1 MRIAIVHKD
10 RCHSRKCGQE
20 CIAYCPRV
28 RTGDET
34 IQIGEHGRAEISE
47 ELCVGCGICVKKC
60 PFEALDIIQLPEE
73 LDIPVHRYGPNAF
86 VLYGLPQPVAGKV
99 TGILGPNGIGKSTAV
114 KILSG
119 QIKPNLGIFEREVG
133 WEEILKFYAGTELL
147 DYLQQ
152 VAKKTIKASIKPQ
165 YIDFIPKVFKG
176 KVSDLLKQN
185 DERGKL
191 EYYVQELALGTVL
204 DKDLSTL
211 SGGELQR
218 VALTVALSKVADFYF
233 LDEVTPFLDI
243 YQRMVA
249 ARLIRELAGE
259 HPVILVEH
267 DIAILDMVAE
277 TVHIAYGKPAA
288 FGIITRPKGVR
299 IGVNQYLEGFV
310 AEENVRIRDYPVVF
324 ETRGHE
330 SDVEREILMEIP
342 EMTKTFPG
350 FTLKV
355 SGGQVRRGEVLGI
368 VGANGI
374 GKSTF
379 AKLLAGV
386 ELPDGGKKFDTVTV
400 SYKPQYVTADS
411 SDTVEFLL
419 RQVTKRFDSSYYQHE
434 ILEPLGLM
442 QLLQSEVKNLS
453 GGELQRVAIALCL
466 SRDADL
472 YILDEPSAHL
482 DVEQRLVTTK
492 VIKRAAEDKGAGIMV
507 IDHDMYTVD
516 MISERLLV
524 FDGVPGAAGTACGPF
539 EMKDGMNK
547 FLSMLGITFR
557 RDKTGRPRI
566 NKPGSYLDREQ
577 KAAGEYYYYNLDEAV
592 LAASAAKAD
601 AEEDA
606 AEE

>member
-1 MRIAIVHKD
+1 MRLAIVHKE
-10 RCHSRKCGQE
+10 RCHSKKCGQE

-34 IQIGEHGRAEISE
+34 VKIGDDGRAEISE

-60 PFEALDIIQLPEE
+60 PFDALDIIQLPEE
-73 LDIPVHRYGPNAF
+73 LDTPITRYGPNAF

-99 TGILGPNGIGKSTAV
+99 TGILGPNGIGKSTAI

-119 QIKPNLGIFEREVG
+119 QMKPNLGIFDHEVD
-133 WEEILKFYAGTELL
+133 WAEILKYYAGTELL
-147 DYLQQ
+147 DYLKQ
-152 VAKKTIKASIKPQ
+152 VAAKTIKVSIKPQ
-165 YIDFIPKVFKG
+165 YIDFIPKAFKG
-176 KVSDLLKQN
+176 TVRTLLKQN
-185 DERGKL
+185 DERNKFD
-191 EYYVQELALGTVL
+191 YYTKELGLDTIL
-204 DKDLSTL
+204 DKDLSVL

-218 VALTVALSKVADFYF
+218 VALTVALSKDANFYF
-233 LDEVTPFLDI
+233 FDEVTPFLDI
-243 YQRMVA
+243 YQRMIA
-249 ARLIRELAGE
+249 ARLIRELAAE
-259 HPVILVEH
+259 HPVVLVEH

-277 TVHIAYGKPAA
+277 TIHIAYGKPAA

-299 IGVNQYLEGFV
+299 VGVNQYLEGFV
-310 AEENVRIRDYPVVF
+310 AEENVRIRDYPVLF
-324 ETRGHE
+324 ETRSHE
-330 SDVEREILMEIP
+330 SDVDREILMRIP
-342 EMTKTFPG
+342 KMKKSFPG
-350 FTLKV
+350 FTLNV
-355 SGGQVRRGEVLGI
+355 EGGEVRRGEVLGI

-386 ELPDGGKKFDTVTV
+386 EIPDDGNKFETVRV

-411 SDTVEFLL
+411 SDSVEFTL
-419 RQVTKRFDSSYYQHE
+419 RSATRKYDTSYYQHE

-442 QLLQSEVKNLS
+442 QILQAELRNLS

-507 IDHDMYTVD
+507 IDHDMYTID

-524 FDGVPGAAGTACGPF
+524 FDGVPGTEGIAHGPF
-539 EMKDGMNK
+539 EMKEGMNM
-547 FLSMLGITFR
+547 FLSNLGITFR

-566 NKPGSYLDREQ
+566 NNPGSYLDREQ
-577 KAAGEYYYYNLDEAV
+577 KAAGEYYYYRAEDVAIR
-592 LAASAAKAD
+592 D
-601 AEEDA
+601 FEEDLKNQP
-606 AEE
+606 

>member
-1 MRIAIVHKD
+1 MRLAIVHKD
-10 RCHSRKCGQE
+10 RCHAKKCGKE

-34 IQIGEHGRAEISE
+34 IRIGENGRAEISE

-73 LDIPVHRYGPNAF
+73 LDTPVTRYGPNAF

-99 TGILGPNGIGKSTAV
+99 TGMLGPNGIGKSTAV

-119 QIKPNLGIFEREVG
+119 QLRPNLGIFDHEVE
-133 WEEILKFYAGTELL
+133 WAEILKHYAGTELL
-147 DYLQQ
+147 DYLKQ
-152 VAKKTIKASIKPQ
+152 VAAKTIKASIKPQ
-165 YIDFIPKVFKG
+165 YIDFIPKAFKG
-176 KVSDLLKQN
+176 TVRSLLEQN
-185 DERGKL
+185 DERKKL
-191 EYYVQELALGTVL
+191 DYYAKELAMDTIL
-204 DKDLSTL
+204 DKDLTYL

-218 VALTVALSKVADFYF
+218 VALTVALSKEANFYF

-243 YQRMVA
+243 YQRMIA
-249 ARLIRELAGE
+249 ARLIRELASE

-277 TVHIAYGKPAA
+277 TVHIGYGKPSA
-288 FGIITRPKGVR
+288 FGIISRPKGVR

-310 AEENVRIRDYPVVF
+310 AEENVRIRDYPVLF
-324 ETRGHE
+324 ETRSHE
-330 SDVEREILMEIP
+330 SDVDRETLMTIP
-342 EMTKTFPG
+342 KMTKSFPG
-350 FTLKV
+350 FNLTV
-355 SGGQVRRGEVLGI
+355 DGGEVRRGEVLGI

-386 ELPDGGKKFDTVTV
+386 ETPDGGKKFDTVRV

-411 SDTVEFLL
+411 SDSVEFTL
-419 RQVTKRFDSSYYQHE
+419 RSATRRFDTSYYQHE

-442 QLLQSEVKNLS
+442 PILQSEVKNLS
-453 GGELQRVAIALCL
+453 GGEIQRVAIALCL
-466 SRDADL
+466 SREADL

-492 VIKRAAEDKGAGIMV
+492 VIKRAAEDKRAGIMV
-507 IDHDMYTVD
+507 IDHDMYTID

-524 FDGVPGAAGTACGPF
+524 FDGVPGKEGTARGPF
-539 EMKDGMNK
+539 EMKDGMNL
-547 FLSMLGITFR
+547 FLSNLGITFR

-566 NKPGSYLDREQ
+566 NNPGSYLDREQ
-577 KAAGEYYYYNLDEAV
+577 KAAGEYYYYNAA
-592 LAASAAKAD
+592 LAAEGST
-601 AEEDA
+601 EE
-606 AEE
+606 

>member
-10 RCHSRKCGQE
+10 RCHAKKCGQE
-20 CIAYCPRV
+20 CILYCPRV

-34 IQIGEHGRAEISE
+34 IVIGETGRAVISE
-47 ELCVGCGICVKKC
+47 ELCVGCGICIKKC

-73 LDIPVHRYGPNAF
+73 LATPVTRYGPNAF

-99 TGILGPNGIGKSTAV
+99 TGVLGPNGIGKSTAV

-119 QIKPNLGIFEREVG
+119 QLKPNLGIFEHEVS
-133 WEEILKFYAGTELL
+133 WDEILKHYAGTELL
-147 DYLQQ
+147 EYLQK
-152 VAKKTIKASIKPQ
+152 VAAKTIKASIKPQ
-165 YIDFIPKVFKG
+165 YIDFIPKAFKG
-176 KVSDLLKQN
+176 NVATLLKNN
-185 DERGKL
+185 DERHKL
-191 EYYVQELALGTVL
+191 DYYIKELALDTIL
-204 DKDLSTL
+204 DKDLSVL

-218 VALTVALSKVADFYF
+218 VALTVALSKDANFYF

-249 ARLIRELAGE
+249 ARLIREIAAE
-259 HPVILVEH
+259 HPVVLVEH

-299 IGVNQYLEGFV
+299 IGVNQYLAGFV
-310 AEENVRIRDYPVVF
+310 DEENVRIRDYPVLF

-330 SDVEREILMEIP
+330 SDVDRQILMEIP
-342 EMTKTFPG
+342 AMKKTFPG
-350 FTLKV
+350 FTLTV
-355 SGGQVRRGEVLGI
+355 EGGQVRRGEVLGI

-386 ELPDGGKKFDTVTV
+386 ETPDGGKAFDTVTV
-400 SYKPQYVTADS
+400 SYKPQYVTSDPDS
-411 SDTVEFLL
+411 SDTVEYIL
-419 RQVTKRFDSSYYQHE
+419 RQATRKFDSSYYQHE
-434 ILEPLGLM
+434 ILESLGLM
-442 QLLQSEVKNLS
+442 QILSSEVRTLS

-466 SRDADL
+466 SRDAEL

-482 DVEQRLVTTK
+482 DVEQRLVTAK

-516 MISERLLV
+516 MLSERLLV
-524 FDGVPGAAGTACGPF
+524 FDGVPGKEGLARGPF
-539 EMKDGMNK
+539 EMKDGMNL
-547 FLSMLGITFR
+547 FLSNLGITFR

-577 KAAGEYYYYNLDEAV
+577 KSAGEYYYYNAAETE
-592 LAASAAKAD
+592 LAKQGE
-601 AEEDA
+601 AEE
-606 AEE
+606 

>member
-1 MRIAIVHKD
+1 MRLAIVHKD
-10 RCHSRKCGQE
+10 RCHAKKCGKE

-34 IQIGEHGRAEISE
+34 IQIGESGRAEISE

-73 LDIPVHRYGPNAF
+73 LDTPVTRYGPNAF
-86 VLYGLPQPVAGKV
+86 VLYGLPQPVTGKV
-99 TGILGPNGIGKSTAV
+99 TGLLGPNGIGKSTAV

-119 QIKPNLGIFEREVG
+119 QLRPNLGIFDHEVE
-133 WEEILKFYAGTELL
+133 WAEILKHYAGTELL
-147 DYLQQ
+147 DYLKQ
-152 VAKKTIKASIKPQ
+152 VAAKTIKASIKPQ
-165 YIDFIPKVFKG
+165 YIDFIPKAFKG
-176 KVSDLLKQN
+176 TVRTLLEQN
-185 DERGKL
+185 DERKKL
-191 EYYVQELALGTVL
+191 AYYTKELGLDTIL
-204 DKDLSTL
+204 DKDLSYL

-218 VALTVALSKVADFYF
+218 VALTVALSKEANFYF

-243 YQRMVA
+243 YQRMIA
-249 ARLIRELAGE
+249 ARLIRELAAE

-277 TVHIAYGKPAA
+277 TVHIGYGKPSA
-288 FGIITRPKGVR
+288 FGIISRPKGVR

-310 AEENVRIRDYPVVF
+310 AEENVRIRDYPVLF
-324 ETRGHE
+324 ETRSHE
-330 SDVEREILMEIP
+330 SDVDRETLMTIP
-342 EMTKTFPG
+342 RMTKSFPG
-350 FTLKV
+350 FDLTV
-355 SGGQVRRGEVLGI
+355 EGGEVRRGEVLGI

-386 ELPDGGKKFDTVTV
+386 ETPDGGKKFDTVRV

-411 SDTVEFLL
+411 SDSVEFTL
-419 RQVTKRFDSSYYQHE
+419 RAVTRRFDTSYYQHE

-442 QLLQSEVKNLS
+442 PILQSEVKNLS

-466 SRDADL
+466 SREADL

-507 IDHDMYTVD
+507 IDHDMYTID

-524 FDGVPGAAGTACGPF
+524 FDGVPGKEGTARGPF
-539 EMKDGMNK
+539 EMKDGMNM
-547 FLSMLGITFR
+547 FLSSLGITFR

-566 NKPGSYLDREQ
+566 NNPGSYLDREQ
-577 KAAGEYYYYNLDEAV
+577 KAAGEYYYYNAAESA
-592 LAASAAKAD
+592 LAAEGSK
-601 AEEDA
+601 EE
-606 AEE
+606 

>member
-1 MRIAIVHKD
+1 MRLAIVHKD
-10 RCHSRKCGQE
+10 RCHAKKCGKE

-34 IQIGEHGRAEISE
+34 IQIGESGRAEISE

-73 LDIPVHRYGPNAF
+73 LDTPVTRYGPNAF
-86 VLYGLPQPVAGKV
+86 VLYGLPQPVTGKV
-99 TGILGPNGIGKSTAV
+99 TGLLGPNGIGKSTAV

-119 QIKPNLGIFEREVG
+119 QLRPNLGIFDHEVE
-133 WEEILKFYAGTELL
+133 WAEILKHYAGTELL
-147 DYLQQ
+147 DYLKQ
-152 VAKKTIKASIKPQ
+152 VAAKTIKASIKPQ
-165 YIDFIPKVFKG
+165 YIDFIPKAFKG
-176 KVSDLLKQN
+176 TVRTLLEQN
-185 DERGKL
+185 DERKKL
-191 EYYVQELALGTVL
+191 AYYTKELGLDTIL
-204 DKDLSTL
+204 DKDLSYL

-218 VALTVALSKVADFYF
+218 VALTVALSKEANFYF

-243 YQRMVA
+243 YQRMIA
-249 ARLIRELAGE
+249 ARLIRELAAE

-277 TVHIAYGKPAA
+277 TVHIGYGKPSA
-288 FGIITRPKGVR
+288 FGIISRPKGVR

-310 AEENVRIRDYPVVF
+310 AEENVRIRDYPVLF
-324 ETRGHE
+324 ETRSHE
-330 SDVEREILMEIP
+330 SDVDRETLMTIP
-342 EMTKTFPG
+342 RMTKSFPG
-350 FTLKV
+350 FNLTV
-355 SGGQVRRGEVLGI
+355 EGGEVRRGEVLGI

-386 ELPDGGKKFDTVTV
+386 ETPDGGKKFDTVRV

-411 SDTVEFLL
+411 SDTVEFTL
-419 RQVTKRFDSSYYQHE
+419 RAVTRRFDSSYYQHE

-442 QLLQSEVKNLS
+442 PILQSEVKNLS

-466 SRDADL
+466 SREADL

-507 IDHDMYTVD
+507 IDHDMYTID

-524 FDGVPGAAGTACGPF
+524 FDGVPGKEGTARGPF
-539 EMKDGMNK
+539 EMKDGMNM
-547 FLSMLGITFR
+547 FLSNLGITFR

-566 NKPGSYLDREQ
+566 NNPGSYLDREQ
-577 KAAGEYYYYNLDEAV
+577 KAAGEYYYYNAAESA
-592 LAASAAKAD
+592 LAAEGST
-601 AEEDA
+601 EE
-606 AEE
+606 

>member
-1 MRIAIVHKD
+1 MRLAIVHKD
-10 RCHSRKCGQE
+10 RCHAKKCGKE
-20 CIAYCPRV
+20 CIVYCPRV

-34 IQIGEHGRAEISE
+34 IIIGESGRAEISE

-73 LDIPVHRYGPNAF
+73 LDTPVTRYGPNAF

-99 TGILGPNGIGKSTAV
+99 TGLLGPNGIGKSTAV

-119 QIKPNLGIFEREVG
+119 QLRPNLGIFDHEVE
-133 WEEILKFYAGTELL
+133 WAEILKHYAGTELL
-147 DYLQQ
+147 DYLKQ
-152 VAKKTIKASIKPQ
+152 VASKTIKASIKPQ
-165 YIDFIPKVFKG
+165 YIDFIPKAFKG
-176 KVSDLLKQN
+176 TVRTLLMQN
-185 DERGKL
+185 DERKKL
-191 EYYVQELALGTVL
+191 DYYAKELALDKIL
-204 DKDLSTL
+204 DKDLSYL

-218 VALTVALSKVADFYF
+218 VALTVALSKDANFYF

-243 YQRMVA
+243 YQRMIA
-249 ARLIRELAGE
+249 ARLIRKLAAE

-277 TVHIAYGKPAA
+277 TVHIGYGKPSA
-288 FGIITRPKGVR
+288 FGIISRPKGVR

-310 AEENVRIRDYPVVF
+310 AEENVRIRDYPVLF
-324 ETRGHE
+324 ETRSHE
-330 SDVEREILMEIP
+330 SDVDREVLMTIP
-342 EMTKTFPG
+342 KMTKSFPG
-350 FTLKV
+350 FKLTV
-355 SGGQVRRGEVLGI
+355 EGGEVRRGEVLGI

-386 ELPDGGKKFDTVTV
+386 ETPDGGKKFDTVRV

-411 SDTVEFLL
+411 SDTVEFML
-419 RQVTKRFDSSYYQHE
+419 RAATRRFDTSYYQHE

-442 QLLQSEVKNLS
+442 PILQSEVKNLS

-466 SRDADL
+466 SCEADL

-507 IDHDMYTVD
+507 IDHDMYSID

-524 FDGVPGAAGTACGPF
+524 FDGEPGVAATACGPF
-539 EMKDGMNK
+539 DMREGMNM
-547 FLSMLGITFR
+547 FLSNLGITFR

-566 NKPGSYLDREQ
+566 NNPGSYLDREQ
-577 KAAGEYYYYNLDEAV
+577 KAAGEYYYYN
-592 LAASAAKAD
+592 
-601 AEEDA
+601 A
-606 AEE
+606 AESALAVDHNPEE

>member
-1 MRIAIVHKD
+1 MRLAIVHKD
-10 RCHSRKCGQE
+10 RCHAKKCGKE

-34 IQIGEHGRAEISE
+34 IIIGESGRAEISE

-73 LDIPVHRYGPNAF
+73 LDTPVTRYGPNAF
-86 VLYGLPQPVAGKV
+86 VLYGLPQPVTGKV
-99 TGILGPNGIGKSTAV
+99 TGLLGPNGIGKSTAV

-119 QIKPNLGIFEREVG
+119 QLRPNLGIFDHEVE
-133 WEEILKFYAGTELL
+133 WAEILKHYAGTELL
-147 DYLQQ
+147 DYLKQ
-152 VAKKTIKASIKPQ
+152 VAAKTIKASIKPQ
-165 YIDFIPKVFKG
+165 YIDFIPKAFKG
-176 KVSDLLKQN
+176 TVRSLLEQN
-185 DERGKL
+185 DERKKL
-191 EYYVQELALGTVL
+191 DYYAKELALDTIL
-204 DKDLSTL
+204 DKDLSYL

-218 VALTVALSKVADFYF
+218 VALTVALSKDANFYF

-243 YQRMVA
+243 YQRMIA
-249 ARLIRELAGE
+249 ARLIRELAAE

-277 TVHIAYGKPAA
+277 TVHIGYGKPSA
-288 FGIITRPKGVR
+288 FGIISRPKGVR

-310 AEENVRIRDYPVVF
+310 AEENVRIRDYPVLF
-324 ETRGHE
+324 ETRSHE
-330 SDVEREILMEIP
+330 SDVDRETLMTIP
-342 EMTKTFPG
+342 KMTKSFPG
-350 FTLKV
+350 FSLTV
-355 SGGQVRRGEVLGI
+355 EGGEVRRGEVLGI

-386 ELPDGGKKFDTVTV
+386 ETPDGGKKFDTVRV

-411 SDTVEFLL
+411 SDTVEFTL
-419 RQVTKRFDSSYYQHE
+419 RSATRRFDTSYYQHE

-442 QLLQSEVKNLS
+442 PILQSEVKNLS

-466 SRDADL
+466 SREADL

-507 IDHDMYTVD
+507 IDHDMYTID

-524 FDGVPGAAGTACGPF
+524 FDGVPGKEGTARGPF
-539 EMKDGMNK
+539 EMKDGMNM
-547 FLSMLGITFR
+547 FLSNLGITFR

-566 NKPGSYLDREQ
+566 NNPGSYLDREQ
-577 KAAGEYYYYNLDEAV
+577 KAAGEYYYYNAAESA
-592 LAASAAKAD
+592 LAAEGST
-601 AEEDA
+601 EE
-606 AEE
+606 

>member
-1 MRIAIVHKD
+1 MRLAIVHKD
-10 RCHSRKCGQE
+10 RCHAKKCAHE
-20 CIAYCPRV
+20 CIIYCPRV

-34 IQIGEHGRAEISE
+34 VTIGENGRAVISE
-47 ELCVGCGICVKKC
+47 ELCVGCGICIKKC

-73 LDIPVHRYGPNAF
+73 LDTPVNRYGPNAF

-99 TGILGPNGIGKSTAV
+99 TGVLGPNGIGKSTAV

-119 QIKPNLGIFEREVG
+119 QVKPNLGIFDHEVE
-133 WEEILKFYAGTELL
+133 WDEVLKFYAGTELF
-147 DYLQQ
+147 DYLQK
-152 VAKKTIKASIKPQ
+152 VAAKTIKASIKPQ

-176 KVSDLLKQN
+176 TVGNLLKQN

-191 EYYVQELALGTVL
+191 DYYIKELALTTIL
-204 DKDLSTL
+204 EKDLATL

-218 VALTVALSKVADFYF
+218 VALTVALSKKANFYF

-249 ARLIRELAGE
+249 AKLIREIAE
-259 HPVILVEH
+259 ENPVILVEH

-277 TVHIAYGKPAA
+277 SVHLAYGKPAA

-299 IGVNQYLEGFV
+299 VGVNQYLAGFV
-310 AEENVRIRDYPVVF
+310 DEENVRIRDYPVVF

-330 SDVEREILMEIP
+330 SDVDRQILMNIP
-342 EMTKTFPG
+342 AMTKTFPG
-350 FTLKV
+350 FKLTV
-355 SGGQVRRGEVLGI
+355 EGGEVRRGEVLGI

-386 ELPDGGKKFDTVTV
+386 EKPDDGKVFDTVTV
-400 SYKPQYVTADS
+400 SYKPQYVTADPNS
-411 SDTVEFLL
+411 SDTVEYIL
-419 RQVTKRFDSSYYQHE
+419 RQATRKFDSSYYQHE
-434 ILEPLGLM
+434 IIEPLGLGA
-442 QLLQSEVKNLS
+442 LLQSEVRNLS

-492 VIKRAAEDKGAGIMV
+492 VIKRAAEDKEAGVMV
-507 IDHDMYTVD
+507 IDHDMYTID

-524 FDGVPGAAGTACGPF
+524 FDGVPGQEGQACGPF
-539 EMKDGMNK
+539 EMKDGMNL
-547 FLSMLGITFR
+547 FLSNLGITFR

-577 KAAGEYYYYNLDEAV
+577 KSAGEYYYYNAKESE
-592 LAASAAKAD
+592 LAKMGGES
-601 AEEDA
+601 EE
-606 AEE
+606 

>member
-10 RCHSRKCGQE
+10 RCHSKKCAQE
-20 CIAYCPRV
+20 CIIYCPRV

-34 IQIGEHGRAEISE
+34 IQIGENGRAVISE
-47 ELCVGCGICVKKC
+47 ELCVGCGICIKKC

-73 LDIPVHRYGPNAF
+73 LDTPVLRYGPNAF

-119 QIKPNLGIFEREVG
+119 QLKPNLGIFEREVE
-133 WEEILKFYAGTELL
+133 WSEVLKFYAGTELL
-147 DYLQQ
+147 DYLQK
-152 VAKKTIKASIKPQ
+152 VSTKSIKASIKPQ

-176 KVSDLLKQN
+176 SVGDLLKAN
-185 DERGKL
+185 DERKKL
-191 EYYVQELALGTVL
+191 DYYIKELALDTIL
-204 DKDLSTL
+204 DKDLSVL

-218 VALTVALSKVADFYF
+218 VALTVALSKDANFYF

-243 YQRMVA
+243 YQRMTA
-249 ARLIRELAGE
+249 AKLIREIAAE

-277 TVHIAYGKPAA
+277 TVNIGYGKPAA
-288 FGIITRPKGVR
+288 FGVITRPKGVR
-299 IGVNQYLEGFV
+299 VGVNQYLEGYV
-310 AEENVRIRDYPVVF
+310 AEENIRIRDYPVVF

-330 SDVEREILMEIP
+330 SDVERDILMQIP
-342 EMTKTFPG
+342 QMSKTFEG
-350 FTLKV
+350 FKLNV
-355 SGGQVRRGEVLGI
+355 CGGEVRRGEVLGI

-386 ELPDGGKKFDTVTV
+386 ETPDGKDKFDTVSV

-411 SDTVEFLL
+411 SDSVEFAL
-419 RQVTKRFDSSYYQHE
+419 RQVAKRFDSSYYQHE
-434 ILEPLGLM
+434 ILEPLGLVP
-442 QLLQSEVKNLS
+442 LLSSELKNLS

-466 SRDADL
+466 SREADL

-482 DVEQRLVTTK
+482 DVEQRLVTAK
-492 VIKRAAEDKGAGIMV
+492 VIKRAAEEKGAGIMV

-524 FDGVPGAAGTACGPF
+524 FDGVPGKEGFAKGPF
-539 EMKDGMNK
+539 DMREGMNM
-547 FLSMLGITFR
+547 FLAELGVTFR

-566 NKPGSYLDREQ
+566 NNPGSYLDRAQ
-577 KAAGEYYYYNLDEAV
+577 KSAGEYYYYNPSETE
-592 LAASAAKAD
+592 LAREGSK
-601 AEEDA
+601 E
-606 AEE
+606 

>member
-1 MRIAIVHKD
+1 MRLAIVHKD
-10 RCHSRKCGQE
+10 RCHAKKCGKE

-34 IQIGEHGRAEISE
+34 IIIGESGRAEISE

-73 LDIPVHRYGPNAF
+73 LDTPVTRYGPNAF

-99 TGILGPNGIGKSTAV
+99 TGLLGPNGIGKSTAV
-114 KILSG
+114 KILAG
-119 QIKPNLGIFEREVG
+119 QLRPNLGIFDHEVE
-133 WEEILKFYAGTELL
+133 WAEILKHYAGTELL
-147 DYLQQ
+147 DYLKQ
-152 VAKKTIKASIKPQ
+152 VATKTIRASIKPQ
-165 YIDFIPKVFKG
+165 YIDFIPKAFKG
-176 KVSDLLKQN
+176 TVRSLLEKN
-185 DERGKL
+185 DERKML
-191 EYYVQELALGTVL
+191 DYYAKELALDTIL
-204 DKDLSTL
+204 DKDLTYL

-218 VALTVALSKVADFYF
+218 VALTVALSKEADFYF

-243 YQRMVA
+243 YQRMIA
-249 ARLIRELAGE
+249 ARLIRELAAK

-277 TVHIAYGKPAA
+277 TVHIGYGKPSA
-288 FGIITRPKGVR
+288 FGIISRPKGVR

-310 AEENVRIRDYPVVF
+310 AEENVRIRDYPVLF
-324 ETRGHE
+324 ETRSHE
-330 SDVEREILMEIP
+330 SDVDRETLMTIP
-342 EMTKTFPG
+342 RMTKSFPG
-350 FTLKV
+350 FNLTV
-355 SGGQVRRGEVLGI
+355 EGGEVRRGEVLGI

-386 ELPDGGKKFDTVTV
+386 ETPDGGKKFDTVRV

-411 SDTVEFLL
+411 SDSVEFTL
-419 RQVTKRFDSSYYQHE
+419 RAVTRRFDTSYYQHE

-442 QLLQSEVKNLS
+442 PILQSEVKNLS

-466 SRDADL
+466 SREADL

-507 IDHDMYTVD
+507 IDHDMYTID

-524 FDGVPGAAGTACGPF
+524 FDGVPGKEGTARGPF
-539 EMKDGMNK
+539 EMKDGMNL
-547 FLSMLGITFR
+547 FLSSLGITFR

-566 NKPGSYLDREQ
+566 NNPGSYLDREQ
-577 KAAGEYYYYNLDEAV
+577 KAAGEYYYYNAAESA
-592 LAASAAKAD
+592 LAAEGSK
-601 AEEDA
+601 EE
-606 AEE
+606 

>member
-1 MRIAIVHKD
+1 MRLAIVHKE
-10 RCHSRKCGQE
+10 RCHSKKCGQE

-34 IQIGEHGRAEISE
+34 VKIGDDGRAEISE

-60 PFEALDIIQLPEE
+60 PFDALDIIQLPEE
-73 LDIPVHRYGPNAF
+73 LETPITRYGPNAF

-99 TGILGPNGIGKSTAV
+99 TGILGPNGIGKSTAI

-119 QIKPNLGIFEREVG
+119 QMKPNLGIFDHEVD
-133 WEEILKFYAGTELL
+133 WAEILKYYAGTELL
-147 DYLQQ
+147 DYLKQ
-152 VAKKTIKASIKPQ
+152 VAAKTIKVSIKPQ
-165 YIDFIPKVFKG
+165 YIDFIPKAFKG
-176 KVSDLLKQN
+176 TVRTLLKQN
-185 DERGKL
+185 DERNKFD
-191 EYYVQELALGTVL
+191 YYTKELGLDTIL
-204 DKDLSTL
+204 DKDLSVL

-218 VALTVALSKVADFYF
+218 VALTVALSKDANFYF
-233 LDEVTPFLDI
+233 FDEVTPFLDI
-243 YQRMVA
+243 YQRMIA
-249 ARLIRELAGE
+249 ARLIRELAAE
-259 HPVILVEH
+259 HPVVLVEH

-277 TVHIAYGKPAA
+277 TIHIAYGKPAA

-299 IGVNQYLEGFV
+299 VGVNQYLEGFV
-310 AEENVRIRDYPVVF
+310 AEENVRIRDYPVLF
-324 ETRGHE
+324 ETRSHE
-330 SDVEREILMEIP
+330 SDVDREILMRIP
-342 EMTKTFPG
+342 KMKKSFPG
-350 FTLKV
+350 FTLNV
-355 SGGQVRRGEVLGI
+355 EGGEVRRGEVLGI

-386 ELPDGGKKFDTVTV
+386 EIPDDGNKFETVRV

-411 SDTVEFLL
+411 SDSVEFTL
-419 RQVTKRFDSSYYQHE
+419 RSATRKYDTSYYQHE

-442 QLLQSEVKNLS
+442 QILQAELRNLS

-507 IDHDMYTVD
+507 IDHDMYTID

-524 FDGVPGAAGTACGPF
+524 FDGVPGTEGIAHGPF
-539 EMKDGMNK
+539 EMKEGMNM
-547 FLSMLGITFR
+547 FLSNLGITFR

-566 NKPGSYLDREQ
+566 NNPGSYLDREQ
-577 KAAGEYYYYNLDEAV
+577 KAAGEYYYYR
-592 LAASAAKAD
+592 
-601 AEEDA
+601 AEDVAIRDFEDDLKNQP
-606 AEE
+606 

>member
-1 MRIAIVHKD
+1 MLLKVENLNTFYGNLHAIWDIDIEVD
-10 RCHSRKCGQE
+10 NQE
-20 CIAYCPRV
+20 IVAL
-28 RTGDET
+28 
-34 IQIGEHGRAEISE
+34 IGS
-47 ELCVGCGICVKKC
+47 
-60 PFEALDIIQLPEE
+60 
-73 LDIPVHRYGPNAF
+73 
-86 VLYGLPQPVAGKV
+86 
-99 TGILGPNGIGKSTAV
+99 NGAGKSTLLKTLAGSIPLKSGRVEYEGEVISEKRMHSSALV
-114 KILSG
+114 KKGIILCPEGRHIFPRMSVEE
-119 QIKPNLGIFEREVG
+119 NLKMGGYTR
-133 WEEILKFYAGTELL
+133 KKTELTES
-147 DYLQQ
+147 YE
-152 VAKKTIKASIKPQ
+152 
-165 YIDFIPKVFKG
+165 KVYSLFPR
-176 KVSDLLKQN
+176 LE
-185 DERGKL
+185 ERKR
-191 EYYVQELALGTVL
+191 QLAG
-204 DKDLSTL
+204 TL

-218 VALTVALSKVADFYF
+218 VALTVALSKEADFYF

-243 YQRMVA
+243 YQRMIA
-249 ARLIRELAGE
+249 AKLIRELAE
-259 HPVILVEH
+259 SHPVILVEH

-330 SDVEREILMEIP
+330 SDVDREILMEIP

-355 SGGQVRRGEVLGI
+355 AGGEVRRGEVLGI

-386 ELPDGGKKFDTVTV
+386 ETPDDGKKFDTVTV
-400 SYKPQYVTADS
+400 SYKPQYVTANT

-419 RQVTKRFDSSYYQHE
+419 RQATRRFDSSYYQHE

-442 QLLQSEVKNLS
+442 PLLQSEVNHLS

-507 IDHDMYTVD
+507 IDHDMYTID

-524 FDGVPGAAGTACGPF
+524 FDGVPGANGLATGPF
-539 EMKDGMNK
+539 EMKEGMNK
-547 FLSMLGITFR
+547 VLGLLGITFR

-577 KAAGEYYYYNLDEAV
+577 KAAGEYYYYNLDM
-592 LAASAAKAD
+592 SALSD
-601 AEEDA
+601 AEKED
-606 AEE
+606 EDETEDSDSQ

>member
-1 MRIAIVHKD
+1 MRLAIVHKE
-10 RCHSRKCGQE
+10 RCHSKKCGQE

-34 IQIGEHGRAEISE
+34 IVIGENGHAVISE
-47 ELCVGCGICVKKC
+47 ELCVGCGICIKKC

-73 LDIPVHRYGPNAF
+73 LDTPVTRYGPNAF
-86 VLYGLPQPVAGKV
+86 VLYGLPEPVAGKV

-114 KILSG
+114 KILAG
-119 QIKPNLGIFEREVG
+119 QLKPNLGILDHEVD
-133 WEEILKFYAGTELL
+133 WAEILKHYAGTELL
-147 DYLQQ
+147 DYLKQ
-152 VAKKTIKASIKPQ
+152 VANKTIKVSIKPQ
-165 YIDFIPKVFKG
+165 YIDFIPKAFKG
-176 KVSDLLKQN
+176 TVRDLLKQN
-185 DERGKL
+185 DERHKFD
-191 EYYVQELALGTVL
+191 YYTKELALDTVL
-204 DKDLSTL
+204 DKDLSVL

-218 VALTVALSKVADFYF
+218 VAITVALSKDANFYF

-243 YQRMVA
+243 YQRMTV
-249 ARLIRELAGE
+249 ARLIRELAAE
-259 HPVILVEH
+259 HPVVLVEH

-324 ETRGHE
+324 ETRSHE
-330 SDVEREILMEIP
+330 SDVDREILMNIP
-342 EMTKTFPG
+342 KMKKSFPG
-350 FTLKV
+350 FTLNV
-355 SGGQVRRGEVLGI
+355 DGGEVRRGEVLGI

-386 ELPDGGKKFDTVTV
+386 EIPDNGKKFDTMKV
-400 SYKPQYVTADS
+400 SYKPQYVTSDS
-411 SDTVEFLL
+411 SDTVEFML
-419 RQVTKRFDSSYYQHE
+419 RSATRKFDTSYYQHE

-442 QLLQSEVKNLS
+442 QILQSEGKNLS

-492 VIKRAAEDKGAGIMV
+492 VIKRTAEDKGPTLV
-507 IDHDMYTVD
+507 IDHDMYTID
-516 MISERLLV
+516 MIIERLLV
-524 FDGVPGAAGTACGPF
+524 FDGVPGSKVIAHGPF
-539 EMKDGMNK
+539 EMK
-547 FLSMLGITFR
+547 
-557 RDKTGRPRI
+557 
-566 NKPGSYLDREQ
+566 E
-577 KAAGEYYYYNLDEAV
+577 
-592 LAASAAKAD
+592 
-601 AEEDA
+601 
-606 AEE
+606 

>member
-1 MRIAIVHKD
+1 MRLAIVHKD
-10 RCHSRKCGQE
+10 RCHAKKCGKE

-34 IQIGEHGRAEISE
+34 IIIGESGRAEISE

-73 LDIPVHRYGPNAF
+73 LDTPVTRYGPNAF

-99 TGILGPNGIGKSTAV
+99 TGLLGPNGIGKSTAV

-119 QIKPNLGIFEREVG
+119 QLRPNLGIFDHEIE
-133 WEEILKFYAGTELL
+133 WAEILKHYAGTELL
-147 DYLQQ
+147 DYLKQ
-152 VAKKTIKASIKPQ
+152 VAAKTIKASIKPQ
-165 YIDFIPKVFKG
+165 YIDFIPKAFKG
-176 KVSDLLKQN
+176 TVRSLLEQN
-185 DERGKL
+185 DERKKL
-191 EYYVQELALGTVL
+191 DYYAKELALDTIL
-204 DKDLSTL
+204 DKDLSYL

-218 VALTVALSKVADFYF
+218 VALTVALSKDANFYF

-243 YQRMVA
+243 YQRLIA
-249 ARLIRELAGE
+249 ARLIRELAAE

-277 TVHIAYGKPAA
+277 TIHIGYGKPSA
-288 FGIITRPKGVR
+288 FGIISRPKGVR

-310 AEENVRIRDYPVVF
+310 AEENVRIRDYPVLF
-324 ETRGHE
+324 ETRSHE
-330 SDVEREILMEIP
+330 SDVDRETLMTIP
-342 EMTKTFPG
+342 KMTKSFPG
-350 FTLKV
+350 FKLTV
-355 SGGQVRRGEVLGI
+355 EGGEVRRGEVLGI

-379 AKLLAGV
+379 AKLLADV
-386 ELPDGGKKFDTVTV
+386 ETPDGEKKFDTVRV
-400 SYKPQYVTADS
+400 SYKPQYVTTDS
-411 SDTVEFLL
+411 SDTVEFTL
-419 RQVTKRFDSSYYQHE
+419 RSATHLVDSSYYQHE

-442 QLLQSEVKNLS
+442 PILQSEVKNLS

-466 SRDADL
+466 SREADL

-507 IDHDMYTVD
+507 IDHDMYTID

-524 FDGVPGAAGTACGPF
+524 FDGVPGKEGTARGPF
-539 EMKDGMNK
+539 EMKDGMNM
-547 FLSMLGITFR
+547 FLSNLGITFR

-566 NKPGSYLDREQ
+566 NNPGSYLDREQ
-577 KAAGEYYYYNLDEAV
+577 KAAGEYYYNLTPG
-592 LAASAAKAD
+592 
-601 AEEDA
+601 
-606 AEE
+606 

>member
-1 MRIAIVHKD
+1 MRLAIVHKD
-10 RCHSRKCGQE
+10 RCHAKKCGKE

-34 IQIGEHGRAEISE
+34 IKIGENGIAEISE

-73 LDIPVHRYGPNAF
+73 LDTPVTRYGPNSF

-99 TGILGPNGIGKSTAV
+99 TGLLGPNGIGKSTAV

-119 QIKPNLGIFEREVG
+119 QLRPNLGIFDHEVE
-133 WEEILKFYAGTELL
+133 WAEILKHYAGTELL
-147 DYLQQ
+147 DYLKK
-152 VAKKTIKASIKPQ
+152 VASKTIKASIKPQ

-176 KVSDLLKQN
+176 TVRSLLVQN
-185 DERGKL
+185 DERKKL
-191 EYYVQELALGTVL
+191 DYYAKELSLDKIL
-204 DKDLSTL
+204 DKDLSYL

-218 VALTVALSKVADFYF
+218 VALTVALLKDANFYF

-243 YQRMVA
+243 YQRMIA
-249 ARLIRELAGE
+249 ARLIRELGAE

-277 TVHIAYGKPAA
+277 TVHIAYGKPSA
-288 FGIITRPKGVR
+288 FGIISRPKGVR

-310 AEENVRIRDYPVVF
+310 AEENVRIRDYPVLF
-324 ETRGHE
+324 ETRSHE
-330 SDVEREILMEIP
+330 SDVDREILMTIP
-342 EMTKTFPG
+342 KMTKSFPG
-350 FTLKV
+350 FKLTV
-355 SGGQVRRGEVLGI
+355 EGGEVRRGEVLGI

-386 ELPDGGKKFDTVTV
+386 ETPDGGKKFDTVRV

-411 SDTVEFLL
+411 SDTVEFML
-419 RQVTKRFDSSYYQHE
+419 RAATRRFDTSYYQHE
-434 ILEPLGLM
+434 ILEPLGIM
-442 QLLQSEVKNLS
+442 PILQAEVKNLS

-466 SRDADL
+466 SREADL

-507 IDHDMYTVD
+507 IDHDMYSID

-524 FDGVPGAAGTACGPF
+524 FDGEPGVAGVACGPF
-539 EMKDGMNK
+539 EMKEGMNM
-547 FLSMLGITFR
+547 FLSNLGITFR

-566 NKPGSYLDREQ
+566 NNPGSYLDREQ
-577 KAAGEYYYYNLDEAV
+577 KAAGEYYYY
-592 LAASAAKAD
+592 
-601 AEEDA
+601 DA
-606 AEE
+606 AESALAADKSQEE

>member
-1 MRIAIVHKD
+1 MRLAIVHKD
-10 RCHSRKCGQE
+10 RCHAKKCGKE

-34 IQIGEHGRAEISE
+34 IQIGESGRAEISE

-73 LDIPVHRYGPNAF
+73 LDTPVTRYGPNAF
-86 VLYGLPQPVAGKV
+86 VLYGLPQPVTGKV
-99 TGILGPNGIGKSTAV
+99 TGLLGPNGIGKSTAV

-119 QIKPNLGIFEREVG
+119 QLRPNLGIFDHEVE
-133 WEEILKFYAGTELL
+133 WAEILKHYAGTELL
-147 DYLQQ
+147 DYLKQ
-152 VAKKTIKASIKPQ
+152 VAAKTIKASIKPQ
-165 YIDFIPKVFKG
+165 YIDFIPKAFKG
-176 KVSDLLKQN
+176 TVRTLLEQN
-185 DERGKL
+185 DERKKL
-191 EYYVQELALGTVL
+191 AYYTKELGLDTIL
-204 DKDLSTL
+204 DKDLSYL

-218 VALTVALSKVADFYF
+218 VALTVALSKEANFYF

-243 YQRMVA
+243 YQRMIA
-249 ARLIRELAGE
+249 ARLIRELAAE

-277 TVHIAYGKPAA
+277 TVHIGYGKPSA
-288 FGIITRPKGVR
+288 FGIISRPKGVR
-299 IGVNQYLEGFV
+299 IGVNQYLEGYV
-310 AEENVRIRDYPVVF
+310 AEENVRIRDYPVLF
-324 ETRGHE
+324 ETRSHE
-330 SDVEREILMEIP
+330 SDVDRETLMTIP
-342 EMTKTFPG
+342 KMTKSFPG
-350 FTLKV
+350 FKLTV
-355 SGGQVRRGEVLGI
+355 EGGEVRRGEVLGI

-386 ELPDGGKKFDTVTV
+386 ETPDGGKKFDTVRV

-411 SDTVEFLL
+411 SDSVEFTL
-419 RQVTKRFDSSYYQHE
+419 RSATRRFDSSYYQHE

-442 QLLQSEVKNLS
+442 PILQSEVKNLS

-466 SRDADL
+466 SREADL

-507 IDHDMYTVD
+507 IDHDMYTID

-524 FDGVPGAAGTACGPF
+524 FDGVPGKEGTARGPF
-539 EMKDGMNK
+539 EMKDGMNM
-547 FLSMLGITFR
+547 FLSNLGITFR

-566 NKPGSYLDREQ
+566 NNPGSYLDREQ
-577 KAAGEYYYYNLDEAV
+577 KAAGEYYYYNAAESA
-592 LAASAAKAD
+592 LAAEGST
-601 AEEDA
+601 EE
-606 AEE
+606 